1 MDKVIKLVLAIS
13 ILGLAACADQQY
25 VYQSGQPGDINA
37 AATGGTGEYYSIPSV
52 VNDSMEQSNPSVQPP
67 KVD

>member
-1 MDKVIKLVLAIS
+1 MDKIIKLGLAIALLS
-13 ILGLAACADQQY
+13 LAACADQQY
-25 VYQSGQPGDINA
+25 VYQPGQPGDNNA
-37 AATGGTGEYYSIPSV
+37 AATKSTGEYYSIPSV